1 MKAIGN
7 MPSHYRY
14 LCVSHLLG
22 WTAFL
27 CNMLFFT
34 DFMGQIVY
42 KGNPYSDHNSTSYA
56 SYERGVE
63 VGCWGLC
70 INAVS
75 SALYSYVQR
84 FLLPYIGLKGLYF
97 VGYFVFGMGTS
108 LIGLFPNIIAT
119 LILCSVFG
127 VMSSTL
133 YTIPFNLIA
142 EYQQEEEEQLKLR
155 GGGESG
161 RGTGVDCAALTCMVQ
176 LAQILVGAG
185 LGALVNMAGSVIVV
199 VLSASTVSLFG
210 CIFIVLFIRCVD

>member
-1 MKAIGN
+1 
-7 MPSHYRY
+7 
-14 LCVSHLLG
+14 
-22 WTAFL
+22 FL
-27 CNMLFFT
+27 FL
-34 DFMGQIVY
+34 QIVY
-42 KGNPYSDHNSTSYA
+42 KGNPYADHNSTAYVT
-56 SYERGVE
+56 YERGVE

-97 VGYFVFGMGTS
+97 MGYFVFGMGTS

-142 EYQQEEEEQLKLR
+142 EYQREEEAQQKLL
-155 GGGESG
+155 GSNNSQ

-176 LAQILVGAG
+176 LAQIIVGVG

-199 VLSASTVSLFG
+199 VLSASTASLFG
-210 CIFIVLFIRCVD
+210 CIFITLFIRYVE